1 VTVQEMLSRLERVS
15 KTHTG
20 WMARCPAHEDAKPSL
35 SIGATDEGRILLR
48 CFAGCELGA
57 IVEAL
62 RIEVRDL
69 FAEPVA
75 PSTLAAAGS
84 VVPAAQLPAVATWL
98 REARALPDAEVTR
111 LFADST
117 RTGVAVV
124 FRYTDTAGGLL
135 YDKFRPLGDRKVFW
149 RTPRG
154 RPSVL
159 YGLADLPKDEVG
171 RVIVVEGELD
181 LHALRAIGINAV
193 VSVPD
198 GAGSRLTPELLEPLS
213 GYKRILIATDAD
225 DPGEELAQ
233 RLRKELGAKR
243 CRRVVF
249 RDGDALF
256 KDANDALKAGWT
268 RARFDAVLG
277 APGQSAPAARPSA
290 RAAGAE
296 TVLVESEGDGEDTG
310 PYRLIDGQIC
320 RVRHDRE
327 GNELAQALANFDA
340 RIFEEV
346 AYDDGAEVVRAFKLR
361 GRLASGAAL
370 TDARVTAAEFGG
382 MSWVASA
389 WGARALVS
397 AGAGARDHLRAAIQV
412 LSQPNEKLVFRHTGW
427 RRHEGRW
434 VYLFQGGGVG
444 ADSLT
449 VELDPPLD
457 RFILPP
463 VVENLREAVGLSL
476 RLLDAAPHS
485 VSIPLLAATYMAPLA
500 FINSPDFALWMVGPT
515 GSLKSELAA
524 LSQRHFGTFD
534 RKTLPGSWTSTEN
547 ALEARLFTVKD
558 AIAVIDDYAPNAD
571 SRAQQELEKRAQRI
585 IRGIGNRA
593 SRGRLRA
600 DLSQQPDRPPRG
612 MVICTGEDLPT
623 GHSIQARLVIVEVDR
638 ERLNL
643 EVVTELQASGD
654 RLAHAMRGYIEWLQ
668 PAIPQLQKEMP
679 ARLGRLRG
687 ELYQIGS
694 HLRQADA
701 LAQLRGAFELLL
713 EFAEYVGAIDDARAA
728 ELRATAR
735 HTLRGIGEAQ
745 GSVLRDLEPAER
757 FMSVLGT
764 LLEQRRVRLVRR
776 GTSPRADDVETV
788 GWFDDDFAYLLPEA
802 ARRRVATF
810 LRESGEAW
818 AHSAHALHKALVR
831 KGFVLPGPDARPEM
845 QVRVGDGKRRV
856 LRVRLTALR
865 GAHVPDSVPAASPN
879 SAETGDGVESL
890 DLMEDPGDSD
900 SESRPSPASPRSQG
914 TYPRAD
920 RSRD

>member
-1 VTVQEMLSRLERVS
+1 VTVQEILGRLERVS
-15 KTHTG
+15 KTPSG
-20 WMARCPAHEDAKPSL
+20 WMARCPAHEDSRPSL
-35 SIGATDEGRILLR
+35 SVAATDDGHVLLR
-48 CFAGCELGA
+48 CFAGCELDA
-57 IVEAL
+57 IVGAL

-69 FAEPVA
+69 FAEPAA
-75 PSTLAAAGS
+75 PAPTG
-84 VVPAAQLPAVATWL
+84 PPGTDPLPAPQVPQVAAWL
-98 REARALPDAEVTR
+98 RKARALPEPEVG
-111 LFADST
+111 LIFGAAT
-117 RTGVAVV
+117 RTGIAVV
-124 FRYTDTAGGLL
+124 FRYRDPAGVFL

-159 YGLADLPKDEVG
+159 YGLAELPKDDRG
-171 RVIVVEGELD
+171 RVVVVEGELD
-181 LHALRAIGINAV
+181 LHALRAIGIPAV

-198 GAGSRLTPELLEPLS
+198 GAGSRLTADLLQPLS
-213 GYKRILIATDAD
+213 DYKQVLIATDAD
-225 DPGEELAQ
+225 DPGEELAR
-233 RLRKELGAKR
+233 RLRQELGARR

-249 RDGDALF
+249 RDGHALF

-268 RARFDAVLG
+268 RERFEAAFG
-277 APGQSAPAARPSA
+277 PPPNPGARP
-290 RAAGAE
+290 GAE
-296 TVLVESEGDGEDTG
+296 TVMVEGSDDADL

-320 RVRHDRE
+320 RLRHDHE
-327 GNELAQALANFDA
+327 GNELVHVLANFDA

-361 GRLASGAAL
+361 GRLATGTPL

-412 LSQPNEKLVFRHTGW
+412 LSTPNERLVFRHTGW
-427 RRHEGRW
+427 RLHEGRW

-457 RFILPP
+457 RFVLPP
-463 VVENLREAVGLSL
+463 AAEDLREAVALSL
-476 RLLDAAPHS
+476 RLLDAAPPS
-485 VSIPLLAATYMAPLA
+485 VSIPLLASTYAAPLA
-500 FINSPDFALWMVGPT
+500 FITSPDFALWMVGPT

-524 LSQRHFGTFD
+524 LAQRHFGRFD

-558 AIAVIDDYAPNAD
+558 AVAVIDDYAPNAD

-612 MVICTGEDLPT
+612 LVICTGEDLPT
-623 GHSIQARLVIVEVDR
+623 GHSIQARLVIIEVDR

-643 EVVTELQASGD
+643 DVITELQGSGD

-668 PAIPQLQKEMP
+668 PAIPELKKAMP
-679 ARLGRLRG
+679 ARLGHLRG
-687 ELYQIGS
+687 ELFQIGS

-701 LAQLRGAFELLL
+701 LAQLRAAFELFL
-713 EFAEYVGAIDDARAA
+713 EFAEGVGAIDTVRAT
-728 ELRATAR
+728 ELRAKAVV
-735 HTLRGIGEAQ
+735 TLRGIGEAQ
-745 GSVLRDLEPAER
+745 STALRDLEPAER
-757 FMSVLGT
+757 FISVLGT
-764 LLEQRRVRLVRR
+764 LLEQRRVRLVEK
-776 GTSPRADDVETV
+776 GQSPRADDVETI
-788 GWFDDDFAYLLPEA
+788 GWYDQDFAYLLPEA

-818 AHSAHALHKALVR
+818 SHSAHALNKALVR
-831 KGFVLPGPDARPEM
+831 KGVVVPGPDARPEM

-856 LRVRLTALR
+856 LRLRLTALR
-865 GAHVPDSVPAASPN
+865 GTPVPGSVPGLSPV
-879 SAETGDGVESL
+879 SDETGG
-890 DLMEDPGDSD
+890 G
-900 SESRPSPASPRSQG
+900 
-914 TYPRAD
+914 AD
-920 RSRD
+920 HQVPLE

>member
-1 VTVQEMLSRLERVS
+1 MTAHDLLARLERVS
-15 KTHTG
+15 KTHSG
-20 WMARCPAHEDAKPSL
+20 WMARCPAHEDTRPSL
-35 SIGATDEGRILLR
+35 SVAAVEDGRILLK
-48 CFAGCELGA
+48 CFAGCELSA
-57 IVEAL
+57 ILGAL

-69 FAEPVA
+69 FAEPVTA
-75 PSTLAAAGS
+75 P
-84 VVPAAQLPAVATWL
+84 PAAVGAAVAGGPLPAPQVAAVAAWL
-98 REARALPDAEVTR
+98 RQTRALPELEVAR
-111 LFADST
+111 IFGAST
-117 RTGVAVV
+117 RTGNAVV
-124 FRYTDTAGGLL
+124 FRYQDAEGRLL

-154 RPSVL
+154 RPSAL
-159 YGLADLPKDEVG
+159 YGLADLPKDDRS
-171 RVIVVEGELD
+171 RVVVVEGELD
-181 LHALRAIGINAV
+181 LHALRAVGVQAV

-198 GAGSRLTPELLEPLS
+198 GAGSRLTTELLHPLAE
-213 GYKRILIATDAD
+213 YRQILIATDAD
-225 DPGEELAQ
+225 DPGEELAR
-233 RLRKELGAKR
+233 RLRQELGARR

-256 KDANDALKAGWT
+256 KDANDALKAGWS
-268 RARFDAVLG
+268 RERFDAVLG
-277 APGQSAPAARPSA
+277 RPPEKA
-290 RAAGAE
+290 QAVDVE
-296 TVLVESEGDGEDTG
+296 TVMVPGEDTAEG
-310 PYRLIDGQIC
+310 PYRLVDGQIC
-320 RVRHDRE
+320 RLRHDRE
-327 GNELAQALANFDA
+327 GNESVQVLANFDA

-346 AYDDGAEVVRAFKLR
+346 AYDDGAEVVRAFKVR
-361 GRLASGAAL
+361 GRLANGTAL
-370 TDARVTAAEFGG
+370 TDARITAAEFGG

-412 LSQPNEKLVFRHTGW
+412 LSEPNERLVFRHTGW

-444 ADSLT
+444 AESIT

-463 VVENLREAVGLSL
+463 VAEDVRGAVGLSL

-485 VSIPLLAATYMAPLA
+485 VSIPLLAATYGAPLS
-500 FINSPDFALWMVGPT
+500 FITSPDFAVWMVGPT

-524 LSQRHFGTFD
+524 LAQRHFGTFD

-643 EVVTELQASGD
+643 PVVTELQAQGD

-668 PAIPQLQKEMP
+668 PVIPQLQKEMP
-679 ARLGRLRG
+679 ARLGRVRG

-701 LAQLRGAFELLL
+701 LAQLRNAFDLFL
-713 EFAEYVGAIDDARAA
+713 EFAEHVGAVSAARAN
-728 ELRATAR
+728 ELRAAAR
-735 HTLRGIGEAQ
+735 QSLRRIGEAQ
-745 GSVLRDLEPAER
+745 STVLRDLEPAER

-764 LLEQRRVRLVRR
+764 LLEQRRVRLVEK
-776 GTSPRADDVETV
+776 GSSPRSDDIEAV
-788 GWFDDDFAYLLPEA
+788 GWFDENYAYLLPEA

-818 AHSAHALHKALVR
+818 GHSAHSLHKALVR

-865 GAHVPDSVPAASPN
+865 GAHVPDPVPDSSRD
-879 SAETGDGVESL
+879 SAETGDTPDGR
-890 DLMEDPGDSD
+890 DHMEDQVD
-900 SESRPSPASPRSQG
+900 SEVMSPSSPLSPGSEGR
-914 TYPRAD
+914 YPYEEN
-920 RSRD
+920 

>member
-1 VTVQEMLSRLERVS
+1 MSV
-15 KTHTG
+15 
-20 WMARCPAHEDAKPSL
+20 A
-35 SIGATDEGRILLR
+35 ATDEGRILLR
-48 CFAGCELGA
+48 CFAGCDVAA

-62 RIEVRDL
+62 RLEVRDL
-69 FAEPVA
+69 FAETPVTA
-75 PSTLAAAGS
+75 DANVESGT
-84 VVPAAQLPAVATWL
+84 VPAVEVPAVATWL
-98 REARALPDAEVTR
+98 RQIRALPEAEANR
-111 LFADST
+111 IFGART
-117 RTGVAVV
+117 RTGTAAV
-124 FRYTDTAGGLL
+124 FRYAAPDGTFL
-135 YDKFRPLGDRKVFW
+135 YDKFRLLGDRKVFW
-149 RTPRG
+149 RRPRG
-154 RPSVL
+154 KPSAL
-159 YGLADLPKDEVG
+159 YGLADLPKDDRS
-171 RVIVVEGELD
+171 RVVIVEGELD
-181 LHALRAIGINAV
+181 LHALRAVGIQSV

-198 GAGSRLTPELLEPLS
+198 GAGSRLTSDLLAPLS
-213 GYKRILIATDAD
+213 AYGRCLIATDAD
-225 DPGEELAQ
+225 DPGEELAR
-233 RLRKELGAKR
+233 RLRQELGPRR

-268 RARFDAVLG
+268 RERFDAVLE
-277 APGQSAPAARPSA
+277 APAMGTSLSTG
-290 RAAGAE
+290 AAGDAVMVPGSDE
-296 TVLVESEGDGEDTG
+296 APG
-310 PYRLIDGQIC
+310 PYRLIDNQIC

-327 GNELAQALANFDA
+327 GNESVQALANFDA

-346 AYDDGAEVVRAFKLR
+346 AYDDGAEVVRAFKVR

-370 TDARVTAAEFGG
+370 TDARVRAAEFGG
-382 MSWVASA
+382 MNWVASA

-397 AGAGARDHLRAAIQV
+397 AGAGARDHLRAAIQI
-412 LSQPNEKLVFRHTGW
+412 LSEPVERVVYRHTGW
-427 RRHEGRW
+427 RFHEGRW
-434 VYLFQGGGVG
+434 VYLYQGGGVG
-444 ADSLT
+444 AEGLT

-457 RFILPP
+457 RFVLPP
-463 VVENLREAVGLSL
+463 VAEEVRDAVTLSL
-476 RLLDAAPHS
+476 RLLDAAQPS
-485 VSIPLLAATYMAPLA
+485 VAIPLLAATYAAPLA
-500 FINSPDFALWMVGPT
+500 FITSPDFALWMVGPT

-524 LSQRHFGTFD
+524 LAQRHFGTFD

-558 AIAVIDDYAPNAD
+558 AVAVIDDYAPNAD

-643 EVVTELQASGD
+643 AVITELQNRGD
-654 RLAHAMRGYIEWLQ
+654 RLPHAMRGFIEWLQ
-668 PAIPQLQKEMP
+668 PAIPTLRKEAP
-679 ARLGRLRG
+679 ARIARIRN
-687 ELYQIGS
+687 ELFQIGS

-701 LAQLRGAFELLL
+701 LAQLRSAFDLLL
-713 EFAEYVGAIDDARAA
+713 EFALDVGAISAVRAT

-745 GSVLRDLEPAER
+745 GTALRDLEPAER
-757 FMSVLGT
+757 FMTVLGT
-764 LLEQRRVRLVRR
+764 LLEQRRVRLVRK
-776 GTSPRADDVETV
+776 GTSPRADEVETV

-831 KGFVLPGPDARPEM
+831 KGFVVPGPDQRPEM

-856 LRVRLTALR
+856 LRVRLTALQGVR
-865 GAHVPDSVPAASPN
+865 VPDSVPGRSPDRD
-879 SAETGDGVESL
+879 ETGDGADPEVAA
-890 DLMEDPGDSD
+890 EDPGDSEIM
-900 SESRPSPASPRSQG
+900 SPTSPASRGSEG
-914 TYPRAD
+914 RYPWD
-920 RSRD
+920 EN

>member
-1 VTVQEMLSRLERVS
+1 VTVHELLSRLERVS
-15 KTHTG
+15 KTHSG
-20 WMARCPAHEDAKPSL
+20 WMARCPAHEDSRPSL
-35 SIGATDEGRILLR
+35 SIGAADDGRILLR
-48 CFAGCELGA
+48 CFAGCELEA
-57 IVEAL
+57 IVGAL
-62 RIEVRDL
+62 HVEVRDL
-69 FAEPVA
+69 FAEPAIA
-75 PSTLAAAGS
+75 PIAAAG
-84 VVPAAQLPAVATWL
+84 ALPAPQVPSVAAWL
-98 REARALPDAEVTR
+98 RQTRALPEAEVAR
-111 LFADST
+111 VFGAST
-117 RTGVAVV
+117 RTGNAVV
-124 FRYTDTAGGLL
+124 FRYQDVEGRLL

-149 RTPRG
+149 RMPRG
-154 RPSVL
+154 RPSAL
-159 YGLADLPKDEVG
+159 YGLADLPKG
-171 RVIVVEGELD
+171 RDRVVIVEGELD
-181 LHALRAIGINAV
+181 LHALRAVGVEAV

-198 GAGSRLTPELLEPLS
+198 GAGSRLTPELLQPLAD
-213 GYKRILIATDAD
+213 YRQVLIATDAD
-225 DPGEELAQ
+225 DPGEELAR
-233 RLRKELGAKR
+233 RLRQELGARR
-243 CRRVVF
+243 CRRIVF

-268 RARFDAVLG
+268 RDRFEAVFGPPLDK
-277 APGQSAPAARPSA
+277 
-290 RAAGAE
+290 AGSNDTE
-296 TVLVESEGDGEDTG
+296 TVLVPGEDAVEG

-320 RVRHDRE
+320 RLRHDRE
-327 GNELAQALANFDA
+327 GNESVQVLANFDA

-361 GRLASGAAL
+361 GRLATGTAL
-370 TDARVTAAEFGG
+370 TDARITAAEFGG

-412 LSQPNEKLVFRHTGW
+412 LSEPNERLVFRHTGW

-444 ADSLT
+444 AESIT

-457 RFILPP
+457 RFVLPP
-463 VVENLREAVGLSL
+463 AVEDVREAVELSL
-476 RLLDAAPHS
+476 RLLEAAPHS
-485 VSIPLLAATYMAPLA
+485 VSIPLLAAAYAAPLS
-500 FINSPDFALWMVGPT
+500 FIISPDFALWMVGPT

-524 LSQRHFGTFD
+524 LAQRHFGTFD

-600 DLSQQPDRPPRG
+600 DLTQQPDRPPRG
-612 MVICTGEDLPT
+612 LVVCTGEDLPT

-643 EVVTELQASGD
+643 PVITELQARGD

-668 PAIPQLQKEMP
+668 PVIPQLQKELP
-679 ARLGRLRG
+679 ARLGRLRA
-687 ELYQIGS
+687 ELHQIGS

-701 LAQLRGAFELLL
+701 LAQLRNAFDLFL
-713 EFAEYVGAIDDARAA
+713 EFAEHVGALGAARAA
-728 ELRATAR
+728 ELRATGR
-735 HTLRGIGEAQ
+735 QTLRRIGEAQ
-745 GSVLRDLEPAER
+745 GTVLRDLEPAER

-764 LLEQRRVRLVRR
+764 LLEQRRVRLVEK
-776 GTSPRADDVETV
+776 GTSPRADDVEAV
-788 GWFDDDFAYLLPEA
+788 GWYDQDFAYLLPEA

-818 AHSAHALHKALVR
+818 GHSAHALHKALVR

-865 GAHVPDSVPAASPN
+865 GAHVPDSVPDSSRD
-879 SAETGDGVESL
+879 SAETGDAQAPV
-890 DLMEDPGDSD
+890 DPAEDHAD
-900 SESRPSPASPRSQG
+900 SEIMSPSSPLSPDSEGRE
-914 TYPRAD
+914 PWD
-920 RSRD
+920 EN

>member
-1 VTVQEMLSRLERVS
+1 MTVHEILARLERVS
-15 KTHTG
+15 KTHSG
-20 WMARCPAHEDAKPSL
+20 WMARCPAHEDDRPSL
-35 SIGATDEGRILLR
+35 SVAAAEGGRVLLR
-48 CFAGCELGA
+48 CFAGCDLAAILGA
-57 IVEAL
+57 L
-62 RIEVRDL
+62 QIEVRDL
-69 FAEPVA
+69 FAESAALAHA
-75 PSTLAAAGS
+75 PAGS
-84 VVPAAQLPAVATWL
+84 GPAGVPLPAPQVPAVAAWL
-98 REARALPDAEVTR
+98 RQTRGLPEAEVAR
-111 LFADST
+111 IFGAAT
-117 RTGVAVV
+117 RTGNAVV
-124 FRYTDTAGGLL
+124 FRYRDTAGGLL

-154 RPSVL
+154 RPSAL
-159 YGLADLPKDEVG
+159 YGLADVPKEG
-171 RVIVVEGELD
+171 RDRVVVVEGELD
-181 LHALRAIGINAV
+181 LHALRAVGIQAV

-198 GAGSRLTPELLEPLS
+198 GAGSRLTAELLQPLAQ
-213 GYKRILIATDAD
+213 YRQVLIATDAD
-225 DPGEELAQ
+225 DPGEELAR
-233 RLRKELGAKR
+233 RLRQELGASR

-268 RARFDAVLG
+268 RERFEVVMG
-277 APGQSAPAARPSA
+277 PVRPGND
-290 RAAGAE
+290 GDDGE
-296 TVLVESEGDGEDTG
+296 TVLVAGHDDAEG

-320 RVRHDRE
+320 RMRHDRE
-327 GNELAQALANFDA
+327 GNELVQVLANFDA

-346 AYDDGAEVVRAFKLR
+346 AYDDGAEVVRAFKMR

-370 TDARVTAAEFGG
+370 ADARVTAGEFGG
-382 MSWVASA
+382 MNWVASA

-397 AGAGARDHLRAAIQV
+397 AGAGSRDHLRAAIQV
-412 LSQPNEKLVFRHTGW
+412 LSEPNERLVFRHTGW
-427 RRHEGRW
+427 RFHEGHW

-444 ADSLT
+444 AESVT

-463 VVENLREAVGLSL
+463 ETKDLRDAVSLSL
-476 RLLDAAPHS
+476 RILDAAPPS

-500 FINSPDFALWMVGPT
+500 FITSPDFALWMVGPT

-524 LSQRHFGTFD
+524 LAQRHFGTFD

-612 MVICTGEDLPT
+612 MVVCTGEDLPT

-643 EVVTELQASGD
+643 DVITVLQASGD

-668 PAIPQLQKEMP
+668 PVIPQLKKEMP
-679 ARLGRLRG
+679 ARLGRLRS

-701 LAQLRGAFELLL
+701 LAQLRGAFDLLL
-713 EFAEYVGAIDDARAA
+713 EFAEHVGAIDDVRAT
-728 ELRATAR
+728 ELRAAAR
-735 HTLRGIGEAQ
+735 QTLWRIGETQ
-745 GSVLRDLEPAER
+745 GNVLRDLEPAER
-757 FMSVLGT
+757 FITVLGT
-764 LLEQRRVRLVRR
+764 LLEQRRVRLVEK
-776 GTSPRADDVETV
+776 GTSPRADDVEAV
-788 GWFDDDFAYLLPEA
+788 GWFDEDFAYLLPEA

-818 AHSAHALHKALVR
+818 SHSAHALHKALVR
-831 KGFVLPGPDARPEM
+831 KGIVVPGPDGRPEM

-856 LRVRLTALR
+856 LRLRLTALR
-865 GAHVPDSVPAASPN
+865 GGSVPGSVPGVSPGSDETRDTASGQNLP
-879 SAETGDGVESL
+879 
-890 DLMEDPGDSD
+890 EDSRD
-900 SESRPSPASPRSQG
+900 SEVMSRSSPLSPGSGGRG
-914 TYPRAD
+914 PWD
-920 RSRD
+920 EN

>member
-1 VTVQEMLSRLERVS
+1 MTVHEILARLERVS
-15 KTHTG
+15 KTHSG
-20 WMARCPAHEDAKPSL
+20 WMARCPAHEDSRPSL
-35 SIGATDEGRILLR
+35 SVAAADDGRVLLR
-48 CFAGCELGA
+48 CFAGCDLSA
-57 IVEAL
+57 IVGAL
-62 RIEVRDL
+62 RVEVRDL
-69 FAEPVA
+69 FAEPTTLTHTPEVA
-75 PSTLAAAGS
+75 AVAGA
-84 VVPAAQLPAVATWL
+84 PLPAPQVQAVAAWL
-98 REARALPDAEVTR
+98 RQARALPEAEVAR
-111 LFADST
+111 IFGAST
-117 RTGVAVV
+117 RTGNAVV
-124 FRYTDTAGGLL
+124 FRYQDTAGGFL

-154 RPSVL
+154 CPSAL
-159 YGLADLPKDEVG
+159 YGLADLPKEERD
-171 RVIVVEGELD
+171 RVVVVEGELD
-181 LHALRAIGINAV
+181 LHALRAVGIQAV

-198 GAGSRLTPELLEPLS
+198 GAGSRLTTELLQPLTE
-213 GYKRILIATDAD
+213 YRQVLVATDAD
-225 DPGEELAQ
+225 DPGEELAR
-233 RLRKELGAKR
+233 RLRQELGPRR

-268 RARFDAVLG
+268 RERFEGVMG
-277 APGQSAPAARPSA
+277 PARPK
-290 RAAGAE
+290 GTGNDGE
-296 TVLVESEGDGEDTG
+296 MVLVAGQDDAEG
-310 PYRLIDGQIC
+310 PYRLVDGQIC
-320 RVRHDRE
+320 RMRHDRE
-327 GNELAQALANFDA
+327 GNESVQVLANFDA

-346 AYDDGAEVVRAFKLR
+346 AYDDGAEVVRAFKMR
-361 GRLASGAAL
+361 GRLASGTAL
-370 TDARVTAAEFGG
+370 ADARVTAAEFGG

-412 LSQPNEKLVFRHTGW
+412 LSEPNERLVFRHTGW
-427 RRHEGRW
+427 RFHDGRW

-444 ADSLT
+444 AESVT

-463 VVENLREAVGLSL
+463 ETKDLRDAVALSL
-476 RLLDAAPHS
+476 RLLDAAPPS
-485 VSIPLLAATYMAPLA
+485 VSIPLLAATYAAPLA
-500 FINSPDFALWMVGPT
+500 FIISPDFALWMVGPT

-612 MVICTGEDLPT
+612 MVVCTGEDLPT

-643 EVVTELQASGD
+643 DVITELQASGD

-668 PAIPQLQKEMP
+668 PAIPQLRKEMP

-713 EFAEYVGAIDDARAA
+713 EFAEHVGAIGDARAT
-728 ELRATAR
+728 ELRAAAR
-735 HTLRGIGEAQ
+735 QTLWRIGETQ
-745 GSVLRDLEPAER
+745 GNVLRDLEPAER
-757 FMSVLGT
+757 FITVLGT
-764 LLEQRRVRLVRR
+764 LLEQRRVRLVEK
-776 GTSPRADDVETV
+776 GTSPRADDVEAV
-788 GWFDDDFAYLLPEA
+788 GWFDEDFAYLLPEA

-818 AHSAHALHKALVR
+818 SHSAHALHKALVR
-831 KGFVLPGPDARPEM
+831 KGIVVPGPDGRPEM

-856 LRVRLTALR
+856 LRLRLTALR
-865 GAHVPDSVPAASPN
+865 GGTVPGSVPGVSPV
-879 SAETGDGVESL
+879 SDETRDSNDQPESS
-890 DLMEDPGDSD
+890 EDPTV
-900 SESRPSPASPRSQG
+900 SEVMSPTSPLSPVSGGR
-914 TYPRAD
+914 YPWD
-920 RSRD
+920 EN

>member
-1 VTVQEMLSRLERVS
+1 MTVQELLSRLERVL
-15 KTHTG
+15 KTPTG
-20 WMARCPAHEDAKPSL
+20 WMARCPAHEDTRPSL
-35 SIGATDEGRILLR
+35 SVGATDEGRILLR
-48 CFAGCELGA
+48 CFAGCELAA
-57 IVEAL
+57 IVGAL
-62 RIEVRDL
+62 HLEVRDL
-69 FAEPVA
+69 FADGAPPVGA
-75 PSTLAAAGS
+75 ERGTG
-84 VVPAAQLPAVATWL
+84 VVPAPRVQAVASWL
-98 REARALPDAEVTR
+98 RQARALPEAEVAR
-111 LFADST
+111 LFAASI
-117 RTGVAVV
+117 RTGTAVV
-124 FRYTDTAGGLL
+124 FRYTDAAGGLL
-135 YDKFRPLGDRKVFW
+135 YDKFRPLGDKKVFW
-149 RTPRG
+149 RMPRG
-154 RPSVL
+154 RLSAL
-159 YGLADLPKDEVG
+159 YGLAGLPKQDCA

-181 LHALRAIGINAV
+181 LHALRAVGIDAV

-198 GAGSRLTPELLEPLS
+198 GAGSRLTPELLRPLA
-213 GYKRILIATDAD
+213 GYERCFIATDAD
-225 DPGEELAQ
+225 DPGEELAR
-233 RLRKELGAKR
+233 RLRQELGAAR

-256 KDANDALKAGWT
+256 KDANDALKACWT
-268 RARFDAVLG
+268 RDRFEAVLKQ
-277 APGQSAPAARPSA
+277 AAARATSRTPA
-290 RAAGAE
+290 RDKGE
-296 TVLVESEGDGEDTG
+296 TVLVEGDANDDPTG

-320 RVRHDRE
+320 RLRHDRE
-327 GNELAQALANFDA
+327 GNELVQPLANFDA

-346 AYDDGAEVVRAFKLR
+346 AYDDGAEVVRAFKVR
-361 GRLASGAAL
+361 GRLASGTAL
-370 TDARVTAAEFGG
+370 ADARVTAAEFGG

-389 WGARALVS
+389 WGARALVT

-412 LSQPNEKLVFRHTGW
+412 LSEPNERLVFRHTGW
-427 RRHEGRW
+427 RFHEGQW

-444 ADSLT
+444 AQGLT

-457 RFILPP
+457 RFVLPP
-463 VVENLREAVGLSL
+463 APEDLRDAVRLSL
-476 RLLDAAPHS
+476 RLLDAAPPS
-485 VSIPLLAATYMAPLA
+485 VSIPLLAATYAAPLA
-500 FINSPDFALWMVGPT
+500 FITSPDFALWMVGPT

-524 LSQRHFGTFD
+524 LAQRHFGTFD

-600 DLSQQPDRPPRG
+600 DLTQQPDRPPRG
-612 MVICTGEDLPT
+612 LVVCTGEDLPT

-643 EVVTELQASGD
+643 PVITELQARGD

-668 PAIPQLQKEMP
+668 PAIPQLKKDLP
-679 ARLGRLRG
+679 GRLGRIRS
-687 ELYQIGS
+687 ELFQIGS

-701 LAQLRGAFELLL
+701 LAQIRCAFELLL
-713 EFAEYVGAIDDARAA
+713 EFAERVGAVDAPRAA

-745 GSVLRDLEPAER
+745 GTVLRDLEPAER

-764 LLEQRRVRLVRR
+764 LLEQRRVRLVQK
-776 GTSPRADDVETV
+776 GTSPRADDVEAV

-831 KGFVLPGPDARPEM
+831 KGFVLPGPDNRPEM

-865 GAHVPDSVPAASPN
+865 GAHVPDPVPASSPN
-879 SAETGDGVESL
+879 PAETGDTSAPE
-890 DLMEDPGDSD
+890 DLPEDPGDSEVMSPSSPTSPG
-900 SESRPSPASPRSQG
+900 SEGR
-914 TYPRAD
+914 YPWD
-920 RSRD
+920 EN

>member
-1 VTVQEMLSRLERVS
+1 MIDPRRMLEVRGR
-15 KTHTG
+15 G
-20 WMARCPAHEDAKPSL
+20 L
-35 SIGATDEGRILLR
+35 SILLR
-48 CFAGCELGA
+48 QGAESRMPFALPNGRRLTVRYNPAMDRDALVPQALGA
-57 IVEAL
+57 
-62 RIEVRDL
+62 
-69 FAEPVA
+69 
-75 PSTLAAAGS
+75 
-84 VVPAAQLPAVATWL
+84 
-98 REARALPDAEVTR
+98 
-111 LFADST
+111 
-117 RTGVAVV
+117 
-124 FRYTDTAGGLL
+124 
-135 YDKFRPLGDRKVFW
+135 
-149 RTPRG
+149 
-154 RPSVL
+154 
-159 YGLADLPKDEVG
+159 
-171 RVIVVEGELD
+171 
-181 LHALRAIGINAV
+181 
-193 VSVPD
+193 
-198 GAGSRLTPELLEPLS
+198 
-213 GYKRILIATDAD
+213 
-225 DPGEELAQ
+225 Q
-233 RLRKELGAKR
+233 R
-243 CRRVVF
+243 CQRVVF

-256 KDANDALKAGWT
+256 KDANDALRAGW
-268 RARFDAVLG
+268 ARERFEAVLEV
-277 APGQSAPAARPSA
+277 PGRSA
-290 RAAGAE
+290 RAATPAPGGAE
-296 TVLVESEGDGEDTG
+296 TVLVEGEGDATG

-327 GNELAQALANFDA
+327 GNEMLQALANFDA

-361 GRLASGAAL
+361 GRLASGVAL
-370 TDARVTAAEFGG
+370 ADARVTASEFGG

-412 LSQPNEKLVFRHTGW
+412 LSEPNERLVFRHTGW
-427 RRHEGRW
+427 RFHEGRW

-444 ADSLT
+444 AGSLT

-463 VVENLREAVGLSL
+463 VVEDLREAVSLSL
-476 RLLDAAPHS
+476 RMLEAAPLS
-485 VSIPLLAATYMAPLA
+485 VSIPLLAATYAAPLA
-500 FINSPDFALWMVGPT
+500 FITSPDFAIWLVGPT

-600 DLSQQPDRPPRG
+600 DLTQQPDRPPRG
-612 MVICTGEDLPT
+612 LVVCTGEDLPT

-643 EVVTELQASGD
+643 AVISDLQARGD

-668 PAIPQLQKEMP
+668 PVIPQLKREMP
-679 ARLGRLRG
+679 ARLGRLRND
-687 ELYQIGS
+687 LYQIGS

-701 LAQLRGAFELLL
+701 LAQLRGSFDLLL
-713 EFAEYVGAIDDARAA
+713 EFAEHVGALDAARAA
-728 ELRATAR
+728 DLRASAR
-735 HTLRGIGEAQ
+735 HTLRAIGEAQ
-745 GSVLRDLEPAER
+745 GSVLKDLEPAER

-764 LLEQRRVRLVRR
+764 LLEQRRVRLVRK
-776 GTSPRADDVETV
+776 GTSPRSDDVEAV
-788 GWFDDDFAYLLPEA
+788 GWYDDDFAYLLPEA

-810 LRESGEAW
+810 LREAGEAW

-865 GAHVPDSVPAASPN
+865 GAHVPDPVPGVSPG
-879 SAETGDGVESL
+879 SAESRDGADAP
-890 DLMEDPGDSD
+890 DLMEDPGDSEMVPP
-900 SESRPSPASPRSQG
+900 SSPASPSSGGR
-914 TYPRAD
+914 YPWEE
-920 RSRD
+920 S